1 MLSCKPNKG
10 AVKGVVRSAVKD
22 NSMSVLKISKL
33 CKTYKTS
40 FYKKD
45 KKVLDQLSFS
55 ITKGVVTGFLGGNG
69 AGKTTTIKCILDLC
83 IPDSGSILY
92 FDKQKISLSVKS
104 KIGFLPERPYF
115 YNYLSGLEFL
125 KFYGKLSKMS
135 TAEISSGS
143 VILLKKLDLYHA
155 KDKLLGSYSKGMLQK
170 IGIAQALIHNPD
182 FLILDE
188 PMSGLDP
195 DGRHYISE
203 IIKDTAKQGK
213 SIFFSSHLLDDVE
226 KISENLVILKESKL
240 LYQGSTEELL
250 KTQQSGYELHYS
262 LQSKKHSLKIKEL
275 SLMQEKIKELLK
287 QGAVVLEL
295 KVSRPSLEQVF
306 VNMALTK

>member
-1 MLSCKPNKG
+1 
-10 AVKGVVRSAVKD
+10 
-22 NSMSVLKISKL
+22 MSVLKISKL

-45 KKVLDQLSFS
+45 KKILNQLSFD
-55 ITKGVVTGFLGGNG
+55 IAEGVVTGFLGGNG
-69 AGKTTTIKCILDLC
+69 TGKTTTIKCMLDLC

-92 FDKQKISLSVKS
+92 FDKQKLSLAVKN

-115 YNYLSGLEFL
+115 YNYLSGVEFL
-125 KFYGKLSKMS
+125 NFYGKLSSMS
-135 TAEISSGS
+135 VADINSSS
-143 VILLKKLDLYHA
+143 ILLLKKLDLYHA
-155 KDKLLGSYSKGMLQK
+155 KDKLLGAYSKGMLQK

-182 FLILDE
+182 LLILDE

-226 KISENLVILKESKL
+226 KISKNLVILKESKL
-240 LYQGSTEELL
+240 LYQGSTEDLL
-250 KTQQSGYELHYS
+250 KTQQLGYKLHYQ
-262 LQSKKHSLKIKEL
+262 LNSKKQSVQVAELDLAQDKIKKL
-275 SLMQEKIKELLK
+275 LQE
-287 QGAVVLEL
+287 GAVILEL
-295 KVSRPSLEQVF
+295 KANRPSLEQVF
-306 VNMALTK
+306 VNMALNK